1 MTVVRD
7 HNQRA
12 FEIDQRFG
20 QRLTHIQIQ
29 VVGRF
34 IKQQQVRALP
44 DDQCQHQT
52 RFFTSGEAASLFADF
67 IALEAESAEV
77 VSQFLLQ
84 LLRRHARQVL
94 NR

>member
-7 HNQRA
+7 HDQRA

-34 IKQQQVRALP
+34 IEQQQVRALP
-44 DDQCQHQT
+44 DDQCQYQT
-52 RFFTSGEAASLFADF
+52 RLFTAGEAGGLFGDF
-67 IALEAESAEV
+67 IALEAEAAEIV
-77 VSQFLLQ
+77 
-84 LLRRHARQVL
+84 A
-94 NR
+94 